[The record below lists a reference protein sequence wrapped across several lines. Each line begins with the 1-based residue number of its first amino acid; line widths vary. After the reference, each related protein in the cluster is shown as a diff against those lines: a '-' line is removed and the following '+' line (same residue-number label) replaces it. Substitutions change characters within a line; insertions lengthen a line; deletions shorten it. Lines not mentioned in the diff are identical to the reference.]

1 MDAQKVDMYLTTNA
15 KYFEGYQIP
24 IIRDKLM
31 TLDDNKFIILQSSN
45 LKDPILILVV
55 SLLAGTLGI
64 DRFLLGDTGLGVA
77 KLLTCGGL
85 GIWAIVDWFLV
96 MGRARQVNFEIIT
109 RIF

>member
-15 KYFEGYQIP
+15 KFFEGHQIP
-24 IIRDKLM
+24 VVRDKLM
-31 TLDDNKFIILQSSN
+31 TLDDTKFIALQSLN

-55 SLLAGTLGI
+55 SILAGTLGI

-85 GIWAIVDWFLV
+85 GVWAIVDWFLV
-96 MGRARQVNFEIIT
+96 MGRARQVNFEKVT

>member
-15 KYFEGYQIP
+15 KYFEGHHLP

-31 TLDDNKFIILQSSN
+31 SLDDTKFIMLQSSN
-45 LKDPILILVV
+45 LKDPVLILVV
-55 SLLAGTLGI
+55 SILAGTLGI

-85 GIWAIVDWFLV
+85 GVWAIVDWFLV
-96 MGRARQVNFEIIT
+96 MGRARQVNFEKVT
-109 RIF
+109 RIY

>member
-15 KYFEGYQIP
+15 KYFEGHQIP

-31 TLDDNKFIILQSSN
+31 ALDDTKFTALQSSN
-45 LKDPILILVV
+45 LKDPVIILVV

-64 DRFLLGDTGLGVA
+64 DRFLLGDTGLGIG

-85 GIWAIVDWFLV
+85 GVWAIVDWFLV
-96 MGRARQVNFEIIT
+96 MGRARQVNFEKIT